1 MASLYQEGKIW
12 RASIYVGGR
21 RETKSFRTQRE
32 AKSWAAER
40 EAALREAQNKPAP
53 ELYTVEDAFNRY
65 VRDVSPKK
73 ASADKE
79 RLRLSAFIRDFPKLA
94 AIPLADFKTPHL
106 VEWRD
111 ARLKKVKPSSVV
123 RDVNLIRNVFL
134 TARDEWHWIEHN
146 PFTGLKIP
154 QEGPPRD
161 RRVDPWKE
169 VRPVVRTLD
178 YVTGREP
185 VTLSQEV
192 ALAWLVALRSGM
204 RVNEILQ
211 LGKDTIDLDKRVA
224 RVKHKMQYATGKPR
238 EIPLTRHVVRLL
250 RPVAHRQHFFT
261 VDSASLD
268 TLFRKAKARVG
279 ITGMQFRDSRAEA
292 LTRLAKRVDVL
303 KLSKI
308 SGHKDL
314 EMLSRVYY
322 RETAEQIAATL

>member
-1 MASLYQEGKIW
+1 MASITPHNG
-12 RASIYVGGR
+12 
-21 RETKSFRTQRE
+21 SFRAQISIKGVRDSKVFATKRAAQ
-32 AKSWAAER
+32 AWAAER
-40 EAALREAQNKPAP
+40 ETEIRASIGKPAA
-53 ELYTVEDAFNRY
+53 ETHTVKDAFERY
-65 VRDVSPKK
+65 TRDVSPKK
-73 ASADKE
+73 AGERAE
-79 RLRLSAFIRDFPKLA
+79 RLRLEAFARDFPKLVA
-94 AIPLADFKTPHL
+94 LPLAEFKTPHL

-111 ARLKKVKPSSVV
+111 ARLKKVKPSSIV

-146 PFTGLKIP
+146 PFTGLNIP

-161 RRVDPWKE
+161 RRVDPWGD
-169 VRPVVRTLD
+169 VRPIVRALD

-204 RVNEILQ
+204 RVNEVLQ
-211 LGKDTIDLDKRVA
+211 LGKGTIDLDKRVA
-224 RVKHKMQYATGKPR
+224 RVKHKMQYTTGKPR

-250 RPVAHRQHFFT
+250 RPVAHREQFFT
-261 VDSASLD
+261 VDSDSLD
-268 TLFRKAKARVG
+268 ALFRKAKGRLG
-279 ITGMQFRDSRAEA
+279 IKDLQFRDSRAEA
-292 LTRLAKRVDVL
+292 LTRLAKKVDVL

-322 RETAEQIAATL
+322 RETAEQIAATM